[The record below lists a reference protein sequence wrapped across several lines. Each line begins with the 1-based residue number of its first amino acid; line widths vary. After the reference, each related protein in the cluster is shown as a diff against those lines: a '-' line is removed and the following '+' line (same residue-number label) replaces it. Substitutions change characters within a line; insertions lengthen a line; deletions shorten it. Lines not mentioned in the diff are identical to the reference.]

1 MELYLS
7 LVRLLANNLSSS
19 APSLP
24 KFLKDLAI
32 LQQSH
37 MLWFLNEHFSKRETE
52 VQ

>member
-7 LVRLLANNLSSS
+7 LVRLLANNLSST
-19 APSLP
+19 PSLP

-32 LQQSH
+32 LQQGH
-37 MLWFLNEHFSKRETE
+37 MLWFLNEHFSKKETE